1 MGKRIVLAHVLV
13 DGLALGLALGLAA
26 LARFDLGWLAFK
38 EDPDLSWEAYVLAG
52 CLWVAAV
59 MRGFAARG
67 LYDEDTLTAGG
78 GEMARVWQAIMEGVA
93 VVAIAG
99 FLVRG
104 EQLSRSWFLMTVL
117 SSAVLIPLERVSFR
131 KVLAGMRERGSY
143 RREAVLITGDGARTV
158 PDVFGEFSV
167 VQRLSAEE
175 FLDALALDSAAGGGL
190 DTAVLIDTNDRDEDA
205 LWEVVL
211 AAGQRGSPVFVMS
224 GLRPVATQRLTMRDI
239 AGVAVMKVLP
249 PRISGVR
256 AVQKRVLDLLVAI
269 VVAPVAIVIGVVI
282 AVAQLATAG
291 RPIFYGQDRLGV
303 DGKVFKMWK
312 FRSMMVD
319 AESETG
325 PVWTVKDDPRRTAL
339 GRILRRSSLDE
350 LPQLWSVLNGDMSL
364 VGPRPERPELVE
376 RFSIENKWYRYRLR
390 IKPGMTGIAQTEGF
404 RGSSPLE
411 PRLELDNGYIENW
424 SLALDLQILARTV
437 VAVIK
442 GTNAE

>member
-1 MGKRIVLAHVLV
+1 
-13 DGLALGLALGLAA
+13 
-26 LARFDLGWLAFK
+26 
-38 EDPDLSWEAYVLAG
+38 
-52 CLWVAAV
+52 
-59 MRGFAARG
+59 
-67 LYDEDTLTAGG
+67 
-78 GEMARVWQAIMEGVA
+78 
-93 VVAIAG
+93 
-99 FLVRG
+99 
-104 EQLSRSWFLMTVL
+104 
-117 SSAVLIPLERVSFR
+117 
-131 KVLAGMRERGSY
+131 
-143 RREAVLITGDGARTV
+143 
-158 PDVFGEFSV
+158 
-167 VQRLSAEE
+167 
-175 FLDALALDSAAGGGL
+175 
-190 DTAVLIDTNDRDEDA
+190 
-205 LWEVVL
+205 
-211 AAGQRGSPVFVMS
+211 
-224 GLRPVATQRLTMRDI
+224 
-239 AGVAVMKVLP
+239 
-249 PRISGVR
+249 
-256 AVQKRVLDLLVAI
+256 VQKRVLDLLVAI